1 MGKGVGKGVRR
12 KREKRLTLAC
22 GLPQDVLEGA
32 ARVTLYGSKSVMIE
46 GQSGVVEL
54 GGERM
59 RLRTKSGVLCV
70 LGEGLVLRELTADA
84 AMIVGT
90 RIDTATYGRTDC
102 GERGNM
108 PCG

>member
-1 MGKGVGKGVRR
+1 MGKGIRK
-12 KREKRLTLAC
+12 KRERRLTLAC
-22 GLPQDVLEGA
+22 SLPQDVLEGA

-54 GGERM
+54 GGDRM
-59 RLRTKSGVLCV
+59 RLRTKSGVLSV

-84 AMIVGT
+84 AMIAGT
-90 RIDTATYGRTDC
+90 RIDTVTYGRAERR
-102 GERGNM
+102 ERGNV

>member
-1 MGKGVGKGVRR
+1 MGKSVRK
-12 KREKRLTLAC
+12 KRERRLTLSF
-22 GLPQDVLEGA
+22 GLPQDVLKGA
-32 ARVTLYGSKSVMIE
+32 ARVTLFGSASVMIE

-54 GGERM
+54 GSERM

-90 RIDTATYGRTDC
+90 RIDTATYGRTERR
-102 GERGNM
+102 ERGNT